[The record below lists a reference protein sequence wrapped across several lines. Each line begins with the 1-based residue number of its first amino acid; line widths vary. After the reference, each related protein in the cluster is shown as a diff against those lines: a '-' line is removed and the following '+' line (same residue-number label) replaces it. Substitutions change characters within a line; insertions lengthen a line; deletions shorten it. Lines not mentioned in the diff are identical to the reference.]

1 MNHKTIM
8 EKRHLQKSTNKKKNM
23 ESKMNSYQSG
33 VERVYEAFLITAL
46 LKEIRDVL
54 LTIGQYI

>member
-1 MNHKTIM
+1 
-8 EKRHLQKSTNKKKNM
+8 
-23 ESKMNSYQSG
+23 MNSYQSG
-33 VERVYEAFLITAL
+33 VERVYEAFLITTL